1 MLLYRVSYM
10 SPSEEMVKSGYFFTW
25 SFWEKLLKGEIW
37 ILMHKFCGMT
47 DEVETSLQ
55 KALGFV

>member
-1 MLLYRVSYM
+1 M